1 VQVAAVTGP
10 ITISGVGTGS
20 TVNLYGV
27 HSAVT
32 NTASGSP
39 TVNDYNTAQTG
50 ADGDTLET
58 LSDQLDA
65 IEADTQDL
73 QTQVGT
79 DGAGLT
85 ALPWNATWDAEVQS
99 EATDALNAYDP
110 PTKAELDSAAALLA
124 TAAALAVVDGIV
136 DDILV
141 DTGATIPATLA
152 GLATAAALA
161 VVDANVD
168 AIKVVTDSLDV
179 SAVTQVAAN
188 DAGHLTITAA
198 LTFDEGVTGLTIP
211 ADWKTALWTL
221 KADASKPDT
230 AALVQLRE
238 TNPAALTDGIVRL
251 NGAAVASPLTAASGA
266 LLVTQASGRI
276 DIYLTDEATALLDDA
291 TGLGWDVK
299 FIDAAGDS
307 TGYSGTADVA
317 LTETKATA

>member
-1 VQVAAVTGP
+1 MAEANLDAQLAVLP
-10 ITISGVGTGS
+10 
-20 TVNLYGV
+20 
-27 HSAVT
+27 
-32 NTASGSP
+32 TASD
-39 TVNDYNTAQTG
+39 NATAAAAAILVTPANKLATDEDGG
-50 ADGDTLET
+50 AVLAAGAITSASFASGAIT
-58 LSDQLDA
+58 ADA
-65 IEADTQDL
+65 I
-73 QTQVGT
+73 
-79 DGAGLT
+79 
-85 ALPWNATWDAEVQS
+85 
-99 EATDALNAYDP
+99 ATDALGAL
-110 PTKAELDSAAALLA
+110 ELAAGAAAEIADAVWDEAISGHAVAGSTGKALA
-124 TAAALAVVDGIV
+124 DVLEDTGTTLPAALV
-136 DDILV
+136 
-141 DTGATIPATLA
+141 
-152 GLATAAALA
+152 

-238 TNPAALTDGIVRL
+238 TNPAALTDGIMRL

>member
-1 VQVAAVTGP
+1 VTITLTGGETVQVAAVTGP
-10 ITISGVGTGS
+10 IAINGVGTGS

-39 TVNDYNTAQTG
+39 TVNDYNVAQTG

-85 ALPWNATWDAEVQS
+85 ALPWNAAWDAEVQS

-110 PTKAELDSAAALLA
+110 PTKTELDSAVA
-124 TAAALAVVDGIV
+124 
-136 DDILV
+136 
-141 DTGATIPATLA
+141 P
-152 GLATAAALA
+152 LATAAALA

-198 LTFDEGVTGLTIP
+198 LTFSESVTGLTIP
-211 ADWKTALWTL
+211 ADWVTALWTL

-238 TNPAALTDGIVRL
+238 TNPAALTDGIMRL

-307 TGYSGTADVA
+307 TGYSGTADVV